1 VFELGFRRDRDISKA
16 MKTEIETLDVPLL
29 YSFRRCPY
37 AIRARLALASSGCL
51 HAVREVVLRDKPAE
65 MITASAKATVP
76 VLVLPDGRVLEESL
90 MIMDWALA
98 QNDPDNWLAPQNLPD
113 DDSRDLIAECESPFK
128 HHLDRYKYA
137 VRYDDADPEYHRGEG
152 EKFLQKLDKRL
163 KVNRFLSGDSPSL
176 ADFAIC
182 PFIRQFANTDRSWFD
197 GLDYPALHTWLQ
209 GQLNSKLFQG
219 VMKRWPKWEPGM
231 TEPRLP
237 SENLLET

>member
-1 VFELGFRRDRDISKA
+1 MLFRS
-16 MKTEIETLDVPLL
+16 
-29 YSFRRCPY
+29 
-37 AIRARLALASSGCL
+37 
-51 HAVREVVLRDKPAE
+51 
-65 MITASAKATVP
+65 
-76 VLVLPDGRVLEESL
+76 
-90 MIMDWALA
+90 
-98 QNDPDNWLAPQNLPD
+98 
-113 DDSRDLIAECESPFK
+113 
-128 HHLDRYKYA
+128 HLDRYKYA
-137 VRYDDADPEYHRGEG
+137 VRYDNVDPEYHRGEG

-237 SENLLET
+237 SENLLEA